1 VIDETGGP
9 RMAADPND
17 GVRYLIRG
25 RIADFL
31 RTKTA
36 IAIWAF
42 VVGGIVGMSVG
53 QTVANV
59 SYRSQIEEFRKQIDS
74 HKMEFDSLKVRL
86 DALTKK

>member
-1 VIDETGGP
+1 
-9 RMAADPND
+9 MAADPND

-36 IAIWAF
+36 VAIWAF

-59 SYRSQIEEFRKQIDS
+59 SYRSQIEEFRMKNVIIR
-74 HKMEFDSLKVRL
+74 KEFDSLKVRL